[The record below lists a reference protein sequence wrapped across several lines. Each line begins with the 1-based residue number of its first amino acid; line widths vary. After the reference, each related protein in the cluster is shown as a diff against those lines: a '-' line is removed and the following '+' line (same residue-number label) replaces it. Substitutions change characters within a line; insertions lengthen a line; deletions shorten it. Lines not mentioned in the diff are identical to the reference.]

1 MQSLTESMFWPTQY
15 YLPIAKL
22 FSNTGNLEMYHRYCT
37 GNYLSRPLT
46 KTFTA
51 AAFTNAKLEISSM
64 FKSSQLHPHPRQIW
78 TCIWSLQLWRKSE
91 KKTVGYHLY
100 GKTGKLT
107 ELTWERQS
115 RVVVTR
121 SQVGGGNGKIPVRGY
136 KLPLIRLTILGI

>member
-1 MQSLTESMFWPTQY
+1 MFWPTQY

-64 FKSSQLHPHPRQIW
+64 FKSSQLHPHPRQIRS
-78 TCIWSLQLWRKSE
+78 TSM
-91 KKTVGYHLY
+91 
-100 GKTGKLT
+100 
-107 ELTWERQS
+107 RQS
-115 RVVVTR
+115 NEIDLNAWHKMIYIKYLYTLLHKFSQRYYLHRVF
-121 SQVGGGNGKIPVRGY
+121 
-136 KLPLIRLTILGI
+136 LIKRTTVLLFHHVYVYYWESI